1 MPQTALPLLRHM
13 PLRYR
18 VAATVLAVSCLLIP
32 PADAA
37 PGASV
42 RASEA
47 SLAASVEVPIAAVSA
62 LAKGSEFVVTGLAVS
77 GVMVAV
83 TVSAVAGG
91 ASFVVYL
98 SVEAVKA
105 LGLSAGH
112 ALEAVAVSGGWLL
125 MASGTAICFVADEAT
140 RTHIHSREI
149 VSSRNASP
157 ALASIA
163 LAISE
168 LAS

>member
-1 MPQTALPLLRHM
+1 MPPTTFSLLRLM

-18 VAATVLAVSCLLIP
+18 IAATVLVLGCLLIK
-32 PADAA
+32 PADAR
-37 PGASV
+37 PGASQ

-47 SLAASVEVPIAAVSA
+47 SLAASVEAPIAAVSA
-62 LAKGSEFVVTGLAVS
+62 LAEGSRFAVS
-77 GVMVAV
+77 GVVASGAVVAV
-83 TVSAVAGG
+83 TVSAVGVG

-98 SVEAVKA
+98 SVETVKA

-125 MASGTAICFVADEAT
+125 MASGEAICFIADETT

-149 VSSRNASP
+149 A
-157 ALASIA
+157 ALEPVA
-163 LAISE
+163 
-168 LAS
+168 

>member
-1 MPQTALPLLRHM
+1 MPPTPLTLLRHT

-18 VAATVLAVSCLLIP
+18 IAATVLVLGCLLIK
-32 PADAA
+32 PADARA
-37 PGASV
+37 ADAGAS

-62 LAKGSEFVVTGLAVS
+62 LAAGSEFVVTGVVAS
-77 GVMVAV
+77 GTVVAV
-83 TVSAVAGG
+83 TVSAVGLG

-112 ALEAVAVSGGWLL
+112 ALEVVAVSGGWLL
-125 MASGTAICFVADEAT
+125 MASGETICFIADDAT

-149 VSSRNASP
+149 TSLPSTSPANAS
-157 ALASIA
+157 
-163 LAISE
+163 
-168 LAS
+168 

>member
-18 VAATVLAVSCLLIP
+18 IAAAVLTLGCLLIP
-32 PADAA
+32 PADAQ
-37 PGASV
+37 PGAS

>member
-1 MPQTALPLLRHM
+1 MPPIPLSLLRHM

-18 VAATVLAVSCLLIP
+18 IATAVLALGCLLIP
-32 PADAA
+32 PADAE
-37 PGASV
+37 PGAS

-62 LAKGSEFVVTGLAVS
+62 LAAGSEFVVTGVVAS
-77 GVMVAV
+77 GTVVAV
-83 TVSAVAGG
+83 TVSAVGVG

-125 MASGTAICFVADEAT
+125 MASGEAICFIADEAT

-149 VSSRNASP
+149 TSLPLASWENAS
-157 ALASIA
+157 
-163 LAISE
+163 
-168 LAS
+168 

>member
-1 MPQTALPLLRHM
+1 MPPTPLSLLRHM

-18 VAATVLAVSCLLIP
+18 IAAAVLALGCLLIP
-32 PADAA
+32 PADAE
-37 PGASV
+37 PGAS

-62 LAKGSEFVVTGLAVS
+62 LAAGSEFVVTGVVAS
-77 GVMVAV
+77 GTVVAV
-83 TVSAVAGG
+83 TVSAVGVG
-91 ASFVVYL
+91 VSFVVYL

-125 MASGTAICFVADEAT
+125 MASGGALCFIADEAT

-149 VSSRNASP
+149 TSLPLASP
-157 ALASIA
+157 ERVS
-163 LAISE
+163 
-168 LAS
+168 

>member
-1 MPQTALPLLRHM
+1 MPPTPLSLLRHM

-18 VAATVLAVSCLLIP
+18 IAAAVLALGCLLIP
-32 PADAA
+32 PADAE
-37 PGASV
+37 PGAS

-62 LAKGSEFVVTGLAVS
+62 LAAGSEFVVTGVVAS
-77 GVMVAV
+77 GTVVAV
-83 TVSAVAGG
+83 TVSAVGVG
-91 ASFVVYL
+91 VSFVVYL

-125 MASGTAICFVADEAT
+125 MASGEAICFIADEAT

-149 VSSRNASP
+149 TSLRLASP
-157 ALASIA
+157 ERVA
-163 LAISE
+163 
-168 LAS
+168 

>member
-1 MPQTALPLLRHM
+1 MLPTPLSLLRHM

-18 VAATVLAVSCLLIP
+18 IASTVLVLGCLLIK

-83 TVSAVAGG
+83 TVSAVGG
-91 ASFVVYL
+91 AASFVVYL

-105 LGLSAGH
+105 LGLSTGH

-125 MASGTAICFVADEAT
+125 MASGEAICFVADETT

-149 VSSRNASP
+149 T
-157 ALASIA
+157 ALEPVA
-163 LAISE
+163 
-168 LAS
+168 

>member
-1 MPQTALPLLRHM
+1 MPPTSLCLLRLM

-18 VAATVLAVSCLLIP
+18 IAAVVLALGCLLIP
-32 PADAA
+32 PADAQ
-37 PGASV
+37 PTTS

-62 LAKGSEFVVTGLAVS
+62 LAAGSEFVVTGVVAS
-77 GVMVAV
+77 GTVVAV
-83 TVSAVAGG
+83 TVSAVGVG

-125 MASGTAICFVADEAT
+125 MASGEAICFIADEAT
-140 RTHIHSREI
+140 RSHIHSREI
-149 VSSRNASP
+149 TSLGRAS
-157 ALASIA
+157 
-163 LAISE
+163 
-168 LAS
+168 

>member
-1 MPQTALPLLRHM
+1 MPPTSLSLLRLM

-18 VAATVLAVSCLLIP
+18 IAAAVLTLGCLLIP
-32 PADAA
+32 PADAQ
-37 PGASV
+37 PGAS

-62 LAKGSEFVVTGLAVS
+62 LAAGSEFVVTGVVAS
-77 GVMVAV
+77 GTVVAV
-83 TVSAVAGG
+83 TVSAVGIG

-125 MASGTAICFVADEAT
+125 MASGEAICFIADEAT
-140 RTHIHSREI
+140 RSHIHSREI
-149 VSSRNASP
+149 T
-157 ALASIA
+157 ALERTS
-163 LAISE
+163 
-168 LAS
+168 

>member
-1 MPQTALPLLRHM
+1 MPPTSLSLLRLM

-18 VAATVLAVSCLLIP
+18 IAAAVLTLGCLLIP
-32 PADAA
+32 PADAQ
-37 PGASV
+37 PGAS

-62 LAKGSEFVVTGLAVS
+62 LAAGSEFVVTGVVAS
-77 GVMVAV
+77 GTVVAV
-83 TVSAVAGG
+83 TISAVGIG

-125 MASGTAICFVADEAT
+125 MASGEAICFIADEAT
-140 RTHIHSREI
+140 RSHIHSREI
-149 VSSRNASP
+149 T
-157 ALASIA
+157 ALERTS
-163 LAISE
+163 
-168 LAS
+168 

>member
-1 MPQTALPLLRHM
+1 MPPTSLSLLRLM
-13 PLRYR
+13 PLRYQI
-18 VAATVLAVSCLLIP
+18 AAAVLTLGCLLIP
-32 PADAA
+32 PADAQ
-37 PGASV
+37 PGAS

-62 LAKGSEFVVTGLAVS
+62 LAAGSEFVVTGVVAS
-77 GVMVAV
+77 GTVVAV
-83 TVSAVAGG
+83 TISAVGIG

-125 MASGTAICFVADEAT
+125 MASGEAICFIADEAT
-140 RTHIHSREI
+140 RSHIHSREI
-149 VSSRNASP
+149 T
-157 ALASIA
+157 ALERTS
-163 LAISE
+163 
-168 LAS
+168 

>member
-1 MPQTALPLLRHM
+1 MPSPLLSPLRLM

-18 VAATVLAVSCLLIP
+18 IAAAVLALGCLLIKP
-32 PADAA
+32 VDARPADAE
-37 PGASV
+37 PGAS

-47 SLAASVEVPIAAVSA
+47 SLATSVEVPIAAVSA
-62 LAKGSEFVVTGLAVS
+62 LAAGSEFVVTGVVAS
-77 GVMVAV
+77 GTVVAV
-83 TVSAVAGG
+83 TVSAVGVG
-91 ASFVVYL
+91 VSFVVYL

-125 MASGTAICFVADEAT
+125 MASGEAICFIADEAT

-149 VSSRNASP
+149 TSLQLASP
-157 ALASIA
+157 ERVS
-163 LAISE
+163 
-168 LAS
+168 

>member
-1 MPQTALPLLRHM
+1 MPPTPLSLLRHM

-18 VAATVLAVSCLLIP
+18 IATAVLALGCLLIKP
-32 PADAA
+32 VDARPADAEA
-37 PGASV
+37 GAS

-62 LAKGSEFVVTGLAVS
+62 LAAGSEFVVTGVVAS
-77 GVMVAV
+77 GTVVAV
-83 TVSAVAGG
+83 TVSAVGVG

-98 SVEAVKA
+98 SVEAIKA

-125 MASGTAICFVADEAT
+125 MASGEAICFIADEAT
-140 RTHIHSREI
+140 RTHIHSRDI
-149 VSSRNASP
+149 TALPPASSEHAS
-157 ALASIA
+157 
-163 LAISE
+163 
-168 LAS
+168 

>member
-1 MPQTALPLLRHM
+1 MPQTAFPLLRHM

-18 VAATVLAVSCLLIP
+18 IAAAVLALGCLLIP
-32 PADAA
+32 PADAHPA
-37 PGASV
+37 AS

-47 SLAASVEVPIAAVSA
+47 SLAASVEVPIAAISA
-62 LAKGSEFVVTGLAVS
+62 LAAGSEFVVTGIVASGAV
-77 GVMVAV
+77 VAV
-83 TVSAVAGG
+83 TISAVGVG

-125 MASGTAICFVADEAT
+125 MASGEAICFIADEAT
-140 RTHIHSREI
+140 RGHIHSREI
-149 VSSRNASP
+149 TSLGIAS
-157 ALASIA
+157 LERAS
-163 LAISE
+163 
-168 LAS
+168 

>member
-1 MPQTALPLLRHM
+1 MPQTAPPLLRHM

-18 VAATVLAVSCLLIP
+18 IAAAALALGCLLIP
-32 PADAA
+32 PADAQ
-37 PGASV
+37 PGAS

-62 LAKGSEFVVTGLAVS
+62 LAAGSEFVVTGVVASGAV
-77 GVMVAV
+77 VAV
-83 TVSAVAGG
+83 TVSAVGVG

-125 MASGTAICFVADEAT
+125 MASGEAICFIADEAT
-140 RTHIHSREI
+140 RSHIHSREI
-149 VSSRNASP
+149 T
-157 ALASIA
+157 ALERAP
-163 LAISE
+163 
-168 LAS
+168 

>member
-1 MPQTALPLLRHM
+1 MPSPLLSPLRLM

-18 VAATVLAVSCLLIP
+18 IAAAVLTLGCLLIKP
-32 PADAA
+32 VDARPADAE
-37 PGASV
+37 PGAS

-62 LAKGSEFVVTGLAVS
+62 LAAGSEFVVTGVVAS
-77 GVMVAV
+77 GTVVAV
-83 TVSAVAGG
+83 TVSAVGVG

-125 MASGTAICFVADEAT
+125 MASGEAICFIADETT
-140 RTHIHSREI
+140 RMHIHSREI
-149 VSSRNASP
+149 TSLQLTSPERVS
-157 ALASIA
+157 
-163 LAISE
+163 
-168 LAS
+168 

>member
-1 MPQTALPLLRHM
+1 MPLIPLSLLRHM

-18 VAATVLAVSCLLIP
+18 IATAVLVLGCLLIKP
-32 PADAA
+32 VDARSADAE
-37 PGASV
+37 PGVS

-47 SLAASVEVPIAAVSA
+47 SLAASVEVPIAAASA
-62 LAKGSEFVVTGLAVS
+62 LAAGSEFVVTGVVAS
-77 GVMVAV
+77 GTVVAV
-83 TVSAVAGG
+83 TVSAVGVG

-125 MASGTAICFVADEAT
+125 MASGEAICFVADEAT

-149 VSSRNASP
+149 TSLP
-157 ALASIA
+157 LASW
-163 LAISE
+163 E
-168 LAS
+168 HAS

>member
-1 MPQTALPLLRHM
+1 MPPTSLSLLRHT

-18 VAATVLAVSCLLIP
+18 IAAAVLALGCLLIP
-32 PADAA
+32 PADAQ
-37 PGASV
+37 PGAS

-62 LAKGSEFVVTGLAVS
+62 LAAGSEFVVTGVVASGAV
-77 GVMVAV
+77 VAV
-83 TVSAVAGG
+83 TVSAVGVG

-125 MASGTAICFVADEAT
+125 MASGEAICFIADEAT
-140 RTHIHSREI
+140 RSHIHSREI
-149 VSSRNASP
+149 TSLGRAS
-157 ALASIA
+157 
-163 LAISE
+163 
-168 LAS
+168 

>member
-1 MPQTALPLLRHM
+1 MPPNPLTLLRHT

-18 VAATVLAVSCLLIP
+18 IAAAVLVLGCLLIK
-32 PADAA
+32 PADAKTA
-37 PGASV
+37 DAGAS

-62 LAKGSEFVVTGLAVS
+62 LAAGSEFVVTGVVAS
-77 GVMVAV
+77 GTMVAV
-83 TVSAVAGG
+83 TVSAVGVG

-98 SVEAVKA
+98 SIEAVKA

-112 ALEAVAVSGGWLL
+112 ALEVVAVSGGWLL
-125 MASGTAICFVADEAT
+125 MASGEAICFIADEAT

-149 VSSRNASP
+149 TSRPFTSSAHAS
-157 ALASIA
+157 
-163 LAISE
+163 
-168 LAS
+168 

>member
-1 MPQTALPLLRHM
+1 MPPTSLSLLRLM

-18 VAATVLAVSCLLIP
+18 IAAAVLTLGCLLIP
-32 PADAA
+32 PADAQ
-37 PGASV
+37 PGVS

-62 LAKGSEFVVTGLAVS
+62 LAAGSEFVVTGVVAS
-77 GVMVAV
+77 GTVVAV
-83 TVSAVAGG
+83 TVSAVGIG

-112 ALEAVAVSGGWLL
+112 ALEAVAVAVSGGWLL
-125 MASGTAICFVADEAT
+125 MASGEAICFIADEAT
-140 RTHIHSREI
+140 RSHIHSREI
-149 VSSRNASP
+149 T
-157 ALASIA
+157 ALERTS
-163 LAISE
+163 
-168 LAS
+168 

>member
-1 MPQTALPLLRHM
+1 MPPTSLSLLRLM

-18 VAATVLAVSCLLIP
+18 IAAAVLTLGCLLIP
-32 PADAA
+32 PADAQ
-37 PGASV
+37 PGAS

-62 LAKGSEFVVTGLAVS
+62 LAAGSEFVVTGVVASGAV
-77 GVMVAV
+77 VAV
-83 TVSAVAGG
+83 TVSAVGVG
-91 ASFVVYL
+91 VSFVVYL

-125 MASGTAICFVADEAT
+125 MASGEAICFIADEAT
-140 RTHIHSREI
+140 RSHIHSREI
-149 VSSRNASP
+149 TSLERSS
-157 ALASIA
+157 
-163 LAISE
+163 
-168 LAS
+168 

>member
-1 MPQTALPLLRHM
+1 MPPTTLSPLRHM

-18 VAATVLAVSCLLIP
+18 IAAAVLALGCLLIK
-32 PADAA
+32 PADAQ
-37 PGASV
+37 PGAS

-62 LAKGSEFVVTGLAVS
+62 LVAGSEFVVTGIVAS
-77 GVMVAV
+77 GAMVAV
-83 TVSAVAGG
+83 TVSAVGVG

-125 MASGTAICFVADEAT
+125 MASGEAICFIADEAT
-140 RTHIHSREI
+140 RSHIHSREI
-149 VSSRNASP
+149 TSLEHAS
-157 ALASIA
+157 
-163 LAISE
+163 
-168 LAS
+168 